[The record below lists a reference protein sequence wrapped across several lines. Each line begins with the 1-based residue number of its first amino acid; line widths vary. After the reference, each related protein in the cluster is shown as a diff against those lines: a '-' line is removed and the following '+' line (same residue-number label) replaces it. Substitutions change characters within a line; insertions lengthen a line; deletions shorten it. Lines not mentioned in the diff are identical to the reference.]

1 MSMEGPT
8 NAMKCLHQK
17 TFSRRRYDHIGR
29 RVKKITREYEIT
41 FFYDGWNLIEERVA
55 HTSGTDATIRYY
67 WGKDLS
73 GTFQGAGGV
82 GGLLYLTITTS
93 NIEHQ
98 TSNSQLFIPCYD
110 SNANITRYL
119 DENGATVAQYTYD
132 AFGNL
137 LDKSGPLCD
146 LFRHR
151 FSTKYFD
158 AETGLYYYG
167 YRFYNPQ
174 IMRWLSRDPA
184 DVDGGSNLYMF
195 CENSGIC
202 KVDTDGRWLWTPN
215 WTEQTARQAINEK
228 IQDMRKSGYTFAADA
243 LAHYL
248 SNTGRNIDLSKY
260 ANEISA
266 NTNWQQSFIDSIL
279 AKLREKDPKGTG
291 RKFTIGDIGHAA
303 NFDKP
308 MPLTGDIGTVFT
320 KQFEHRFYQTQSMGL
335 FYALYGSRYSYY
347 GTASWKRCNNSNLLV
362 YMTTTK
368 INVDVKIVTWDL
380 LTYPEGRGRTAIS
393 SYSAANYLERE
404 HNYKTPYIFL
414 RWNEKGEWTSTFWAT
429 INGGGEILKKGE

>member
-151 FSTKYFD
+151 FSTKYYD
-158 AETGLYYYG
+158 REIGLYYYG

-174 IMRWLSRDPA
+174 IMRWLNRDPIEE
-184 DVDGGSNLYMF
+184 DGGINSYSF
-195 CENSGIC
+195 CCNNTLDAIDCYGLLAIVIDATLGNGTTFKFRNNIAPMKDCINSVKNDI
-202 KVDTDGRWLWTPN
+202 KLI
-215 WTEQTARQAINEK
+215 A
-228 IQDMRKSGYTFAADA
+228 
-243 LAHYL
+243 
-248 SNTGRNIDLSKY
+248 
-260 ANEISA
+260 
-266 NTNWQQSFIDSIL
+266 SIPRPLL
-279 AKLREKDPKGTG
+279 AKSV
-291 RKFTIGDIGHAA
+291 
-303 NFDKP
+303 
-308 MPLTGDIGTVFT
+308 PLPVEVLSQC
-320 KQFEHRFYQTQSMGL
+320 K
-335 FYALYGSRYSYY
+335 
-347 GTASWKRCNNSNLLV
+347 
-362 YMTTTK
+362 
-368 INVDVKIVTWDL
+368 
-380 LTYPEGRGRTAIS
+380 
-393 SYSAANYLERE
+393 
-404 HNYKTPYIFL
+404 
-414 RWNEKGEWTSTFWAT
+414 
-429 INGGGEILKKGE
+429 